1 MIRPRV
7 IAHRGASHA
16 HADNSW
22 AAFEAALAEGADAIE
37 CDVQITLDGVL
48 IVRHDL
54 AIDGA
59 LVAEMTLAALHQR
72 APETVIFS
80 DLIAWRRGRGIG
92 LLVEVKDRAAVQALA
107 LALPAEA
114 GPDIVVG
121 GFDAIALG
129 HFKRARPDIATS
141 LMVGSVVAPDDMIA
155 LARRHA
161 ADGVHPCWEARAP
174 MASALLSND
183 DVLRLREADLAVTLW
198 HEERPAELAVL
209 IRRGVDAIC
218 TDTPGRLKALIDDA
232 FD

>member
-22 AAFEAALAEGADAIE
+22 PAFEAAVAEGADAIE
-37 CDVQITLDGVL
+37 CDVQITKDGVL

-59 LVAEMTLAALHQR
+59 LVAQLTAEILHAR

-80 DLIAWRRGRGIG
+80 DLIAWQRGRGIG
-92 LLVEVKDRAAVQALA
+92 LLVEIKDRAAVQALA
-107 LALPAEA
+107 LALPGDA

-129 HFKRARPDIATS
+129 DFKRARPEIATS
-141 LMVGSVVAPDDMIA
+141 LMIGSVVAPDDMIA
-155 LARRHA
+155 LARRYSS
-161 ADGVHPCWEARAP
+161 DGVHPCWEARAP
-174 MASALLSND
+174 LASALLSID
-183 DVLRLREADLAVTLW
+183 DVSRLREAGLAVTLW

-218 TDTPGRLKALIDDA
+218 TDTPGRLKASIDEA